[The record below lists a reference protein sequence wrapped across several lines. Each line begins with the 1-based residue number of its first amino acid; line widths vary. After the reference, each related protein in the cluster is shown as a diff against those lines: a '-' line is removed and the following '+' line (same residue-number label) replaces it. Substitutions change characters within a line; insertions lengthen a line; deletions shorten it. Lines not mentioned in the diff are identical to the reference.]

1 MKTYTIEETLQ
12 HAREGTKTAWNDA
25 VYRGR
30 TLLDE
35 AVQGSDPKAAAAMLG
50 RAVLHFQAAVAIDP
64 DRDEGYGWLARAF
77 RSLGQA
83 TRVRSEEGAT
93 FYFRCACAIAWEG
106 KHRTSGRKLSAL
118 TREEAQTL
126 LAWVHTN
133 RRLDSKRAE
142 VEMNMLRV
150 EFLTSALDPD
160 TIAFTQGG

>member
-1 MKTYTIEETLQ
+1 MKQYTIEETLK
-12 HAREGTKTAWNDA
+12 HAREGTAASWNDA

-35 AVQGSDPKAAAAMLG
+35 AAQRTDPAAAAALLG
-50 RAVLHFQAAVAIDP
+50 RAALHFQAAVAIDP
-64 DRDEGYGWLARAF
+64 ARDEGYGWLARAF
-77 RSLGQA
+77 RFLAQA
-83 TRVRSEEGAT
+83 TRGRSEETAT

-106 KHRTSGRKLSAL
+106 KHRAPRRSPCAL
-118 TREEAQTL
+118 TREEAKML

-142 VEMNMLRV
+142 VEMNALRV

-160 TIAFTQGG
+160 TIADTHGG